1 MSGREHWA
9 WMGVVEEDEEEK
21 EERRRRGRRGG
32 GEGGEETTYIKSN
45 HPYLAGGEKRCF
57 C

>member
-9 WMGVVEEDEEEK
+9 WMGVDEEDEEEK